1 MVLFLSPQVFE
12 LLIKIIISTIS
23 AMAAAFFELNKI
35 QHQDICYNGLQIT
48 FESNRQT
55 TIARQE
61 KEIQTLK
68 RKVAQMQE
76 ERDHFRDH
84 CAGLHEACYLHQDN
98 LMCAKSKLFETID
111 NVVHVQSLLAT
122 GNHKDC
128 PQAVAN
134 IITGLEQL
142 GAEMEDMIDSDFE
155 IGPESEPE
163 SEEEAVAAN

>member
-1 MVLFLSPQVFE
+1 
-12 LLIKIIISTIS
+12 
-23 AMAAAFFELNKI
+23 MAAYLELSKI
-35 QHQDICYNGLQIT
+35 QHGLICQEGLQIT

-98 LMCAKSKLFETID
+98 LMCAKSKIFETID

-128 PQAVAN
+128 PQAVAK
-134 IITGLEQL
+134 IITDLEHFDT
-142 GAEMEDMIDSDFE
+142 EMEDMIDSDFE
-155 IGPESEPE
+155 VVPESDDDTDRN
-163 SEEEAVAAN
+163 EETDGADNQMPVVA